1 MFFSV
6 PATSAN
12 MGPGFDTLGVALS
25 LRNEVDIKRSKFFSV
40 SIRGEGKNSVRM
52 KSGNIF
58 VNIFNEQYK
67 NITGKKESFRF
78 EFVNNIP
85 ISRGLG
91 SSSATIVTAV
101 KAAYEM
107 AGVEISKEKV
117 LNIAVTYESHPD
129 NITPAV
135 YGGFNVAV
143 VEDAR
148 VFSVKK
154 EMPNT
159 LKAVVVIPNVHMST
173 NHSRGALPKK
183 YTKED
188 AIYNLSRS
196 SLLTA
201 LLFSGNYDML
211 RIASKDK
218 FHQDVRMKNLP
229 ELFEVQRIALE
240 NGALMSTLSGSGSSF
255 FSMVYA
261 DDADRLKR
269 IFESSFGFFRVEIF
283 DFDNDGLICQKS

>member
-40 SIRGEGKNSVRM
+40 SIKGEGKNNSRM

-58 VNIFNEQYK
+58 VSIFNEQYK

-78 EFVNNIP
+78 EFSNNIP

-91 SSSATIVTAV
+91 SSSATILTAV

-117 LNIAVTYESHPD
+117 LNIALTYESHPD
-129 NITPAV
+129 NITPAIF
-135 YGGFNVAV
+135 GGFNVAA
-143 VEDAR
+143 VEDSR

-154 EMPNT
+154 EMPSF
-159 LKAVVVIPNVHMST
+159 LKAVIVIPNVHMST
-173 NHSRGALPKK
+173 NQSRGSLPKK
-183 YTKED
+183 YTKEE
-188 AIYNLSRS
+188 AIFNLSRS
-196 SLLTA
+196 SLLAA
-201 LLFSGNYDML
+201 LLFGGNYDML
-211 RIASKDK
+211 RVASKDK
-218 FHQDVRMKNLP
+218 FHQDIRMKTLP
-229 ELFEVQRIALE
+229 ELFEVQRLALE

-255 FSMVYA
+255 FNMTYA
-261 DDADRLKR
+261 DDAQR
-269 IFESSFGFFRVEIF
+269 IKKVLEGAFSFFRVEIM
-283 DFDNDGLICQKS
+283 DFDNDGLVCNKN

>member
-25 LRNEVDIKRSKFFSV
+25 LRNEMDVKRSKFFSV
-40 SIRGEGKNSVRM
+40 SIRGEGRNSARM

-58 VNIFNEQYK
+58 VSIFNEQYK
-67 NITGKKESFRF
+67 NITGRKDSFRF
-78 EFVNNIP
+78 EFSNNIP

-91 SSSATIVTAV
+91 SSSATIISAV

-117 LNIAVTYESHPD
+117 LNIALTYEPHPD

-135 YGGFNVAV
+135 HGGFNVAV

-154 EMPNT
+154 DMPNS

-173 NHSRGALPKK
+173 NHSRGALPKR
-183 YTKED
+183 YSKEE
-188 AIYNLSRS
+188 AVFNISHS
-196 SLLTA
+196 SLMSA
-201 LLFSGNYDML
+201 LLFAGNYEML
-211 RIASKDK
+211 RVAAKDK
-218 FHQDVRMKNLP
+218 FHQDIRMKNLP
-229 ELFEVQRIALE
+229 ELFEVQRIALD

-261 DDADRLKR
+261 DDALRLKR
-269 IFESSFGFFRVEIF
+269 ILEGSFGFFRVEIF

>member
-1 MFFSV
+1 
-6 PATSAN
+6 

-40 SIRGEGKNSVRM
+40 SIKGEGKNNSRM

-58 VNIFNEQYK
+58 VSIFNEQYK

-78 EFVNNIP
+78 EFSNNIP

-117 LNIAVTYESHPD
+117 LNIALTYESHPD
-129 NITPAV
+129 NITPAIF
-135 YGGFNVAV
+135 GGFNVAA
-143 VEDAR
+143 VEDSR

-154 EMPNT
+154 EMPSF
-159 LKAVVVIPNVHMST
+159 LKAVIVIPNVHMST
-173 NHSRGALPKK
+173 NQSRGSLPKK
-183 YTKED
+183 YTKEE
-188 AIYNLSRS
+188 AIFNLSRS
-196 SLLTA
+196 SLLAA
-201 LLFSGNYDML
+201 LLFGGNYDML
-211 RIASKDK
+211 RVASKDK
-218 FHQDVRMKNLP
+218 FHQDIRMKTLP
-229 ELFEVQRIALE
+229 ELFEVQRLALE

-255 FSMVYA
+255 FNMTYA
-261 DDADRLKR
+261 DDAQR
-269 IFESSFGFFRVEIF
+269 IKKVLEGAFSFFRVEIM
-283 DFDNDGLICQKS
+283 DFDNDGLVCNKN

>member
-1 MFFSV
+1 
-6 PATSAN
+6 

-40 SIRGEGKNSVRM
+40 SIKGEGKNNSRM

-58 VNIFNEQYK
+58 VSIFNEQYK

-78 EFVNNIP
+78 EFSNNIP

-117 LNIAVTYESHPD
+117 LNIALTYESHPD
-129 NITPAV
+129 NITPAIF
-135 YGGFNVAV
+135 GGFNVSA
-143 VEDAR
+143 VEDSR

-154 EMPNT
+154 EMPSF
-159 LKAVVVIPNVHMST
+159 LKAVIVIPNVHMST
-173 NHSRGALPKK
+173 NQSRGSLPKK
-183 YTKED
+183 YTKEE
-188 AIYNLSRS
+188 AIFNLSRS
-196 SLLTA
+196 SLLAA
-201 LLFSGNYDML
+201 LLFGGNYDML
-211 RIASKDK
+211 RVASKDK
-218 FHQDVRMKNLP
+218 FHQDIRMKTLP
-229 ELFEVQRIALE
+229 ELFEVQRLALE

-255 FSMVYA
+255 FNMTYA
-261 DDADRLKR
+261 DDAQR
-269 IFESSFGFFRVEIF
+269 IKKVLEGAFSFFRVEIM
-283 DFDNDGLICQKS
+283 DFDNDGLVCNKN

>member
-1 MFFSV
+1 
-6 PATSAN
+6 

-25 LRNEVDIKRSKFFSV
+25 LRNEVDVKRSKFFSI

-78 EFVNNIP
+78 EFANNIP

-91 SSSATIVTAV
+91 SSSATIVSAI

-117 LNIAVTYESHPD
+117 LNIAITYESHPD

-135 YGGFNVAV
+135 FGGFNVAV

-154 EMPNT
+154 EMPES
-159 LKAVVVIPNVHMST
+159 LKAVVVIPNVYMST
-173 NHSRGALPKK
+173 NHSRGSLPKR
-183 YTKED
+183 YSKED
-188 AIYNLSRS
+188 AVFNLSRS
-196 SLLTA
+196 SLLSA
-201 LLFSGNYDML
+201 LLFSGNYEML

-218 FHQDVRMKNLP
+218 FHQDIRMRNLP

-255 FSMVYA
+255 FSMTYA
-261 DDADRLKR
+261 DDAERVKR
-269 IFESSFGFFRVEIF
+269 ALEAAFGFFRVEIMS
-283 DFDNDGLICQKS
+283 FDNDGLICHKS

>member
-1 MFFSV
+1 LFFSV

-25 LRNEVDIKRSKFFSV
+25 LRNEMDVKRSKFFSV
-40 SIRGEGKNSVRM
+40 SIRGEGRNSARM

-58 VNIFNEQYK
+58 VSIFNEQYK
-67 NITGKKESFRF
+67 NITGRKDSFRF
-78 EFVNNIP
+78 EFSNNIP

-91 SSSATIVTAV
+91 SSSATIISAV

-117 LNIAVTYESHPD
+117 LNIALTYEPHPD

-135 YGGFNVAV
+135 HGGFNVAV

-154 EMPNT
+154 DMPSS

-173 NHSRGALPKK
+173 NHSRGALPKR
-183 YTKED
+183 YSKEE
-188 AIYNLSRS
+188 AVFNISHS
-196 SLLTA
+196 SLMSA
-201 LLFSGNYDML
+201 LLFAGNYEML
-211 RIASKDK
+211 RVAAKDK
-218 FHQDVRMKNLP
+218 FHQDIRMKNLP
-229 ELFEVQRIALE
+229 ELFEVQRIALD

-261 DDADRLKR
+261 DDALRLKR
-269 IFESSFGFFRVEIF
+269 ILEGSFGFFRVEIF

>member
-1 MFFSV
+1 
-6 PATSAN
+6 

-25 LRNEVDIKRSKFFSV
+25 LRNEVDVKRSKFFSV

-58 VNIFNEQYK
+58 VSIFNEQYK

-91 SSSATIVTAV
+91 SSSATIVSAV

-107 AGVEISKEKV
+107 AGVEISKEKA
-117 LNIAVTYESHPD
+117 LNIALTYEPHPD

-135 YGGFNVAV
+135 FGGFNVAV
-143 VEDAR
+143 VENSR

-154 EMPNT
+154 EMPST
-159 LKAVVVIPNVHMST
+159 LKAVIVIPNVHMST

-183 YTKED
+183 YSKEE
-188 AIYNLSRS
+188 AVYNLSRS
-196 SLLTA
+196 SLLSA
-201 LLFSGNYDML
+201 LLFAGNYDML
-211 RIASKDK
+211 RVASKDK
-218 FHQDVRMKNLP
+218 FHQDIRMKNLP

-255 FSMVYA
+255 FSMTYA
-261 DDADRLKR
+261 DDAERVKR
-269 IFESSFGFFRVEIF
+269 ALEAAFGFFRVEIMS
-283 DFDNDGLICQKS
+283 FDNDGLICQKS

>member
-1 MFFSV
+1 
-6 PATSAN
+6 

-40 SIRGEGKNSVRM
+40 SIKGEGKNNSRM

-58 VNIFNEQYK
+58 VSIFNEQYK

-78 EFVNNIP
+78 EFSNNIP

-117 LNIAVTYESHPD
+117 LNIALTYESHPD
-129 NITPAV
+129 NITPAIF
-135 YGGFNVAV
+135 GGFNVAA
-143 VEDAR
+143 VEDSR

-154 EMPNT
+154 EMPSF
-159 LKAVVVIPNVHMST
+159 LKAVIVIPNVHMST
-173 NHSRGALPKK
+173 NQSRGSLPKK
-183 YTKED
+183 YTKDE
-188 AIYNLSRS
+188 AIFNLSRS
-196 SLLTA
+196 SLLAA
-201 LLFSGNYDML
+201 LLFGGNYDML
-211 RIASKDK
+211 RVASKDK
-218 FHQDVRMKNLP
+218 FHQDIRMKTLP
-229 ELFEVQRIALE
+229 ELFEVQRLALE

-255 FSMVYA
+255 FNMTYA
-261 DDADRLKR
+261 DDAQR
-269 IFESSFGFFRVEIF
+269 IKKVLEGAFSFFRVEIM
-283 DFDNDGLICQKS
+283 DFDNDGLVCNKN

>member
-40 SIRGEGKNSVRM
+40 SIKGEGKNNSRM

-58 VNIFNEQYK
+58 VSIFNEQYK

-78 EFVNNIP
+78 EFSNNIP

-117 LNIAVTYESHPD
+117 LNIALTYESHPD
-129 NITPAV
+129 NITPAIF
-135 YGGFNVAV
+135 GGFNVAA
-143 VEDAR
+143 VEDSR

-154 EMPNT
+154 EMPSF
-159 LKAVVVIPNVHMST
+159 LKAVIVIPNVHMST
-173 NHSRGALPKK
+173 NQSRGSLPKK
-183 YTKED
+183 YTKEE
-188 AIYNLSRS
+188 AIFNLSRS
-196 SLLTA
+196 SLLAA
-201 LLFSGNYDML
+201 LLFGGNYDML
-211 RIASKDK
+211 RVASKDK
-218 FHQDVRMKNLP
+218 FHQDIRMKTLP
-229 ELFEVQRIALE
+229 ELFEVQRLALE

-255 FSMVYA
+255 FNMTYA
-261 DDADRLKR
+261 DDAQR
-269 IFESSFGFFRVEIF
+269 IKKVLEGAFSFFRVEIM
-283 DFDNDGLICQKS
+283 DFDNDGLVCNKN

>member
-1 MFFSV
+1 LFFSV

-25 LRNEVDIKRSKFFSV
+25 LRNEVDVKRSKFFSV
-40 SIRGEGKNSVRM
+40 SIRGEGRNSARM

-58 VNIFNEQYK
+58 VSIFNEQYK

-78 EFVNNIP
+78 EFANNIP

-91 SSSATIVTAV
+91 SSSATIISAV

-117 LNIAVTYESHPD
+117 LNIALTYEPHPD

-135 YGGFNVAV
+135 HGGFNVAV
-143 VEDAR
+143 VENAR

-154 EMPNT
+154 DMPHT

-173 NHSRGALPKK
+173 NHSRGALPKR
-183 YTKED
+183 YSKEE
-188 AIYNLSRS
+188 AVFNISHS
-196 SLLTA
+196 SLMSA
-201 LLFSGNYDML
+201 LLFSGNYEML
-211 RIASKDK
+211 RVAAKDK
-218 FHQDVRMKNLP
+218 FHQDIRMKNLP
-229 ELFEVQRIALE
+229 ELFEVQRLALD

-261 DDADRLKR
+261 DDAERLRK
-269 IFESSFGFFRVEIF
+269 ILENTFGFFKVEIF
-283 DFDNDGLICQKS
+283 DFDNDGLTCQKS

>member
-1 MFFSV
+1 
-6 PATSAN
+6 

-40 SIRGEGKNSVRM
+40 SIKGEGKNNSRM

-58 VNIFNEQYK
+58 VSIFNEQYK

-78 EFVNNIP
+78 EFSNNIP

-117 LNIAVTYESHPD
+117 LNIALTYESHPD
-129 NITPAV
+129 NITPAIF
-135 YGGFNVAV
+135 GGFNVSA
-143 VEDAR
+143 VEDSR

-154 EMPNT
+154 EMPQN
-159 LKAVVVIPNVHMST
+159 LKAVIVIPNVHMST
-173 NHSRGALPKK
+173 NQSRGSLPKK
-183 YTKED
+183 YTKEE
-188 AIYNLSRS
+188 AIFNLSRS
-196 SLLTA
+196 SLLAA
-201 LLFSGNYDML
+201 LLFGGDYDML
-211 RIASKDK
+211 RVASKDK
-218 FHQDVRMKNLP
+218 FHQDIRMKTLP
-229 ELFEVQRIALE
+229 ELFEVQRLALE

-255 FSMVYA
+255 FNMTYA
-261 DDADRLKR
+261 DDAQR
-269 IFESSFGFFRVEIF
+269 IKKVLEGAFSFFRVEIM
-283 DFDNDGLICQKS
+283 DFDNDGLVCNKN

>member
-25 LRNEVDIKRSKFFSV
+25 LRNEVDVKRSKFFSV
-40 SIRGEGKNSVRM
+40 SIRGEGRNSVRM

-58 VNIFNEQYK
+58 VSIFNEQYK

-78 EFVNNIP
+78 EFANNIP

-91 SSSATIVTAV
+91 SSSATIISAV

-117 LNIAVTYESHPD
+117 LNIAITYEPHPD

-135 YGGFNVAV
+135 FGGFNVAV
-143 VEDAR
+143 VEDSR

-154 EMPNT
+154 EMPNS

-173 NHSRGALPKK
+173 NHSRGSLPKK
-183 YTKED
+183 YSKEE
-188 AIYNLSRS
+188 AVFNLSRS
-196 SLLTA
+196 SLLSA
-201 LLFSGNYDML
+201 LLFSGNYEML

-218 FHQDVRMKNLP
+218 FHQDFRMKNLP

-261 DDADRLKR
+261 DDAERLKR
-269 IFESSFGFFRVEIF
+269 VLEASFGFFRVEIF

>member
-1 MFFSV
+1 LFFSV

-25 LRNEVDIKRSKFFSV
+25 LRNEVDVKRSKFFSV
-40 SIRGEGKNSVRM
+40 SIRGEGKNSIKM

-67 NITGKKESFRF
+67 NITGKKDNFRF
-78 EFVNNIP
+78 EFTNNIP

-91 SSSATIVTAV
+91 SSSATVVTAV

-107 AGVEISKEKV
+107 AGIEISREKA
-117 LNIAVTYESHPD
+117 LNIALTYEPHPD
-129 NITPAV
+129 NITPAIH
-135 YGGFNVAV
+135 GGFNVAA

-148 VFSVKK
+148 VFSIKK
-154 EMPNT
+154 EMPSS

-173 NHSRGALPKK
+173 NHSRGSLPKR
-183 YTKED
+183 YTKEE
-188 AIYNLSRS
+188 AVFNLSRS

-201 LLFSGNYDML
+201 LLFAGNYDML
-211 RIASKDK
+211 RTASKDK
-218 FHQDVRMKNLP
+218 FHQEIRMKNLP
-229 ELFEVQRIALE
+229 ELFEVQRLALE
-240 NGALMSTLSGSGSSF
+240 SGALMSTLSGSGSSF

-261 DDADRLKR
+261 GDAERLKR
-269 IFESSFGFFRVEIF
+269 VLENSFGFFRIEIF

>member
-25 LRNEVDIKRSKFFSV
+25 LRNEMDVKRSKFFSV
-40 SIRGEGKNSVRM
+40 SIRGEGRNSARM

-58 VNIFNEQYK
+58 VSIFNEQYK
-67 NITGKKESFRF
+67 NITGRKDSFRF
-78 EFVNNIP
+78 EFSNNIP

-91 SSSATIVTAV
+91 SSSATIISAV

-117 LNIAVTYESHPD
+117 LNIALTYEPHPD

-135 YGGFNVAV
+135 HGGFNVAV

-154 EMPNT
+154 EMPSS

-173 NHSRGALPKK
+173 NHSRGALPKR
-183 YTKED
+183 YSKEE
-188 AIYNLSRS
+188 AVFNISHS
-196 SLLTA
+196 SLMSA
-201 LLFSGNYDML
+201 LLFAGNYEML
-211 RIASKDK
+211 RVAARDK
-218 FHQDVRMKNLP
+218 FHQDIRMKNLP
-229 ELFEVQRIALE
+229 ELFEVQRIALD

-255 FSMVYA
+255 FNMVYA
-261 DDADRLKR
+261 DDALRLKR
-269 IFESSFGFFRVEIF
+269 ILEGSFGFFRVEIF

>member
-40 SIRGEGKNSVRM
+40 SIKGEGKNNSRM

-58 VNIFNEQYK
+58 VSIFNEQYK

-78 EFVNNIP
+78 EFSNNIP

-91 SSSATIVTAV
+91 SSSAFIVITQ

-117 LNIAVTYESHPD
+117 LNIALTYESHPD
-129 NITPAV
+129 NITPAIF
-135 YGGFNVAV
+135 GGFNVAA
-143 VEDAR
+143 VEDSR

-154 EMPNT
+154 EMPSF
-159 LKAVVVIPNVHMST
+159 LKAVIVIPNVHMST
-173 NHSRGALPKK
+173 NQSRGSLPKK
-183 YTKED
+183 YTKEE
-188 AIYNLSRS
+188 AIFNLSRS
-196 SLLTA
+196 SLLAA
-201 LLFSGNYDML
+201 LLFGGNYDML
-211 RIASKDK
+211 RVASKDK
-218 FHQDVRMKNLP
+218 FHQDIRMKTLP
-229 ELFEVQRIALE
+229 ELFEVQRLALE

-255 FSMVYA
+255 FNMTYA
-261 DDADRLKR
+261 DDAQR
-269 IFESSFGFFRVEIF
+269 IKKVLEGAFSFFRVEIM
-283 DFDNDGLICQKS
+283 DFDNDGLVCNKN

>member
-1 MFFSV
+1 
-6 PATSAN
+6 

-25 LRNEVDIKRSKFFSV
+25 LRNEVDVKRSKFFSV

-58 VNIFNEQYK
+58 VSIFNEQYK
-67 NITGKKESFRF
+67 NITGRKDSFRF
-78 EFVNNIP
+78 EFANNIP

-107 AGVEISKEKV
+107 AGVEISREKA
-117 LNIAVTYESHPD
+117 LNIALTYEPHPD
-129 NITPAV
+129 NITPAI

-148 VFSVKK
+148 VFNVKK
-154 EMPNT
+154 EMPSS

-173 NHSRGALPKK
+173 NHSRGSLPKK
-183 YTKED
+183 YTKEE
-188 AIYNLSRS
+188 AVYNLSRA

-201 LLFSGNYDML
+201 LLFSGRYDEL
-211 RIASKDK
+211 RVASKDR
-218 FHQDVRMKNLP
+218 FHQEIRMKNLP

-255 FSMVYA
+255 FSMTYA
-261 DDADRLKR
+261 DDAERVKR
-269 IFESSFGFFRVEIF
+269 ALEAGFGFFRVEIF
-283 DFDNDGLICQKS
+283 DFDNDGLISQKS

>member
-25 LRNEVDIKRSKFFSV
+25 LRNEMDVKRSKFFSV
-40 SIRGEGKNSVRM
+40 SIRGEGRNSARM

-58 VNIFNEQYK
+58 VSIFNEQYK
-67 NITGKKESFRF
+67 NITGRKDSFRF
-78 EFVNNIP
+78 EFSNNIP

-91 SSSATIVTAV
+91 SSSATIISAV

-117 LNIAVTYESHPD
+117 LNIALTYEPHPD

-135 YGGFNVAV
+135 HGGFNVAV

-154 EMPNT
+154 DMPSS

-173 NHSRGALPKK
+173 NHSRGALPKR
-183 YTKED
+183 YSKEE
-188 AIYNLSRS
+188 AVFNISHS
-196 SLLTA
+196 SLMSA
-201 LLFSGNYDML
+201 LLFAGNYEML
-211 RIASKDK
+211 RVAAKDK
-218 FHQDVRMKNLP
+218 FHQDIRMKNLP
-229 ELFEVQRIALE
+229 ELFEVQRIALD

-261 DDADRLKR
+261 DDALRLKR
-269 IFESSFGFFRVEIF
+269 ILEGSFGFFRVEIF

>member
-40 SIRGEGKNSVRM
+40 SIKGEGKNNSRM

-58 VNIFNEQYK
+58 VSIFNEQYK

-78 EFVNNIP
+78 EFSNNIP

-117 LNIAVTYESHPD
+117 LNIALTYESHPD
-129 NITPAV
+129 NITPAIF
-135 YGGFNVAV
+135 GGFNVAA
-143 VEDAR
+143 VEDSR

-154 EMPNT
+154 EMPSS

-173 NHSRGALPKK
+173 NQSRGSLPKK
-183 YTKED
+183 YTKEE
-188 AIYNLSRS
+188 AIFNLSRS
-196 SLLTA
+196 SLLAA
-201 LLFSGNYDML
+201 LLFGGNYDML
-211 RIASKDK
+211 RVASKDK
-218 FHQDVRMKNLP
+218 FHQDIRMKTLP
-229 ELFEVQRIALE
+229 ELFEVQRLALE

-255 FSMVYA
+255 FNMTYA
-261 DDADRLKR
+261 DDAERVKKVLEGA
-269 IFESSFGFFRVEIF
+269 FSFFRVEIM
-283 DFDNDGLICQKS
+283 DFDNDGLVCNKN

>member
-1 MFFSV
+1 
-6 PATSAN
+6 

-40 SIRGEGKNSVRM
+40 SIKGEGKNNSRM

-58 VNIFNEQYK
+58 VSIFNEQYK

-78 EFVNNIP
+78 EFSNNIP

-117 LNIAVTYESHPD
+117 LNIALTYESHPD
-129 NITPAV
+129 NITPAIF
-135 YGGFNVAV
+135 GGFNVAA
-143 VEDAR
+143 VEDSR

-154 EMPNT
+154 EMPSF
-159 LKAVVVIPNVHMST
+159 LKAVIVIPNVHMST
-173 NHSRGALPKK
+173 NQSRGSLPKK
-183 YTKED
+183 YTKEE
-188 AIYNLSRS
+188 AIFNLSRS
-196 SLLTA
+196 SLLAA
-201 LLFSGNYDML
+201 LLFGGNYDML
-211 RIASKDK
+211 RVASKDK
-218 FHQDVRMKNLP
+218 FHQDIRMKTLP
-229 ELFEVQRIALE
+229 ELFEVQRLALE

-255 FSMVYA
+255 FNMTYA
-261 DDADRLKR
+261 DDAQR
-269 IFESSFGFFRVEIF
+269 IKKVLEKAFSFFRVEIM
-283 DFDNDGLICQKS
+283 DFDNDGLVCNKN

>member
-40 SIRGEGKNSVRM
+40 SIKGEGKNNSRM

-58 VNIFNEQYK
+58 VSIFNEQYK

-78 EFVNNIP
+78 EFSNNIP

-91 SSSATIVTAV
+91 SSSAFFFFKQKT
-101 KAAYEM
+101 AYEM

-117 LNIAVTYESHPD
+117 LNIALTYESHPD
-129 NITPAV
+129 NITPAIF
-135 YGGFNVAV
+135 GGFNVAA
-143 VEDAR
+143 VEDSR

-154 EMPNT
+154 EMPSF
-159 LKAVVVIPNVHMST
+159 LKAVIVIPNVHMST
-173 NHSRGALPKK
+173 NQSRGSLPKK
-183 YTKED
+183 YTKEE
-188 AIYNLSRS
+188 AIFNLSRS
-196 SLLTA
+196 SLLAA
-201 LLFSGNYDML
+201 LLFGGNYDML
-211 RIASKDK
+211 RVASKDK
-218 FHQDVRMKNLP
+218 FHQDIRMKTLP
-229 ELFEVQRIALE
+229 ELFEVQRLALE

-255 FSMVYA
+255 FNMTYA
-261 DDADRLKR
+261 DDAQR
-269 IFESSFGFFRVEIF
+269 IKKVLEGAFSFFRVEIM
-283 DFDNDGLICQKS
+283 DFDNDGLVCNKN